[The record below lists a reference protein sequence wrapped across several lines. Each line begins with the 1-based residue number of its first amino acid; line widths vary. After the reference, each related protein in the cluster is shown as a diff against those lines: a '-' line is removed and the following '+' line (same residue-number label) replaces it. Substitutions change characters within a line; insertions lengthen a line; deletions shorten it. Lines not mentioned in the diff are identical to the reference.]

1 MVLSNSPI
9 KTLLDCQGTVY
20 SLWTRMCAGSRF
32 SRSSQLLAFSFSPLS
47 LLLYFW
53 SAWVFFLKKNV
64 IFLKSSLPL
73 FKTLH
78 LDKCI
83 SKWII
88 VPLLV
93 FALPRDKLKGFPPAG
108 QTLFH
113 CKLPTK
119 SHHIIQA
126 NLHFGGFLLL
136 VSEPVLF
143 CDYIFFCFWDRVSPG
158 NPGCSRTYS
167 ID

>member
-20 SLWTRMCAGSRF
+20 SLCTWTCAGSCF
-32 SRSSQLLAFSFSPLS
+32 SRSSQLLASSSSPLS

-53 SAWVFFLKKNV
+53 SAWVFFFFKNV

-83 SKWII
+83 WKWII
-88 VPLLV
+88 VTLLV
-93 FALPRDKLKGFPPAG
+93 CTLLRDKLKGFPPAG
-108 QTLFH
+108 QTLFY
-113 CKLPTK
+113 CKLPTR

-126 NLHFGGFLLL
+126 NLQFGGFLVL

-143 CDYIFFCFWDRVSPG
+143 CDYIFFLFLRQGFSG
-158 NPGCSRTYS
+158 
-167 ID
+167 